1 MARNERNTDTS
12 SQIVTDADTPQ
23 LQQMV
28 ETHDAL
34 NRQLKIIDDQY
45 GSGEYE
51 ITIYNRDRVINECKF
66 FLCQSAQAMLE
77 AGKRLILMKEH
88 EAHGDWLE
96 CLQSVNL
103 EASVA
108 QRMMKAAVK
117 FKPNTATSQHLTKSK
132 MFELMMLDD
141 DELQALGDGGTVAGL
156 TLDEIDKMTTRELR
170 AALREA
176 KENETAKD
184 RLLADKNAKIDDL
197 ATRLETRQKKIQ
209 PADPDEE
216 GAQLR
221 DEVGRFG
228 YAAEVAIRGDL
239 FRGFT
244 ALVEHADKHNCTHEE
259 FMSGCLAQIERAL
272 LELRNRFDVKADPDG
287 QEKPDWVR
295 QFEAEDAAALAS
307 AELSTGGGVE
317 GGLPSVSEMIGED

>member
-1 MARNERNTDTS
+1 MARQARTGIPAG
-12 SQIVTDADTPQ
+12 QVVTDADTPQ

-34 NRQLKIIDDQY
+34 NRQLAAIDQQY
-45 GSGEYE
+45 GGGEYE

-66 FLCQSAQAMLE
+66 FLGQSAQAMLE

-88 EAHGDWLE
+88 EAHGEWLT
-96 CLQSVNL
+96 CLQRVNL

-108 QRMMKAAVK
+108 QRMMKAAIK

-141 DELQALGDGGTVAGL
+141 DELKALEDGGTVAGL
-156 TLDEIDKMTTRELR
+156 TLDEIDKMSTRELR

-176 KENETAKD
+176 KENEAAKD
-184 RLLADKNAKIDDL
+184 RLLSDKNAKIDDL
-197 ATRLETRQKKIQ
+197 AAKLETRQRKIK
-209 PADPDEE
+209 PIDPDEE

-221 DEVGRFG
+221 DEVARFA
-228 YAAEVAIRGDL
+228 YSAEVAIRGDL
-239 FRGFT
+239 FHGFT
-244 ALVEHADKHNCTHEE
+244 ALFEHADKHDCTHEE

-272 LELRNRFDVKADPDG
+272 LELRNRFNVKAEPDG
-287 QEKPDWVR
+287 QVEPDWVR
-295 QFEAEDAAALAS
+295 QFKAEDAAA
-307 AELSTGGGVE
+307 AEAMGG
-317 GGLPSVSEMIGED
+317 

>member
-1 MARNERNTDTS
+1 MARQERNTDNPG
-12 SQIVTDADTPQ
+12 QIVTDSDTPQ

-28 ETHDAL
+28 ETHDQFTQ
-34 NRQLKIIDDQY
+34 QLAVIDKQF
-45 GSGEYE
+45 GGGEYE

-66 FLCQSAQAMLE
+66 FLGQSAQAMLE

-88 EAHGDWLE
+88 EAHGDWIG
-96 CLQSVNL
+96 CLNQLNV
-103 EASVA
+103 EPRIA
-108 QRMMKAAVK
+108 QMMMKAAIK
-117 FKPNTATSQHLTKSK
+117 FDSNTKTSSHLTKSK
-132 MFELMMLDD
+132 MFELMILDD
-141 DELQALGDGGTVAGL
+141 DEIQELGDGGTVAGL
-156 TLDEIDKMTTRELR
+156 TLDEIDRMTTRELR
-170 AALREA
+170 AALRDA

-184 RLLADKNAKIDDL
+184 RLLADKNSKIDDL
-197 ATRLETRQKKIQ
+197 ATKLETRQQRIK

-244 ALVEHADKHNCTHEE
+244 ALAEHADKHDCTHEE

-272 LELRNRFDVKADPDG
+272 LELRNRFYVKEVPDG

-295 QFEAEDAAALAS
+295 QLEAEDAALLA
-307 AELSTGGGVE
+307 
-317 GGLPSVSEMIGED
+317 GLPSVSEVIGED

>member
-1 MARNERNTDTS
+1 MARQARQTENIG
-12 SQIVTDADTPQ
+12 QIVTDADTPQ

-28 ETHDAL
+28 ETHDQFTQ
-34 NRQLKIIDDQY
+34 QLAVIDKQF
-45 GSGEYE
+45 GGGEYE

-66 FLCQSAQAMLE
+66 FLGQSAQAMLE

-88 EAHGDWLE
+88 EAHGDWIS
-96 CLQSVNL
+96 CLNQLNV
-103 EASVA
+103 EPRIA
-108 QRMMKAAVK
+108 QMMMKAAIK
-117 FKPNTATSQHLTKSK
+117 FSNPNAKSISHLGSTKL
-132 MFELMMLDD
+132 FDLMILDD
-141 DELQALGDGGTVAGL
+141 DEIQALGDGGTVAGL

-170 AALREA
+170 VALREA

-184 RLLADKNAKIDDL
+184 RLLADKNSKIDDL
-197 ATRLETRQKKIQ
+197 ATKLETRQQKIK

-244 ALVEHADKHNCTHEE
+244 ALAEHADKHDCTHEE

-272 LELRNRFDVKADPDG
+272 LELRNRFYVKDEPDG

-295 QFEAEDAAALAS
+295 QLEAEDAALLAD
-307 AELSTGGGVE
+307 
-317 GGLPSVSEMIGED
+317 LPSVSEVIGED